1 MLRFGNITEIDAAK
15 GLARVSFDE
24 DGIVSDW
31 LPIAVK
37 GSKENKHESWYD
49 VGDFVA
55 CMMDNNIE
63 DGVVLGAIYD
73 ENNTP
78 PVGNKDVEAKTF
90 SDGTVIKYDRSSST
104 LTIECTGDVNVSC
117 VNANVTASTKVTI
130 DSPDSEFTGDV
141 SVQGQLSASTL
152 SSSGDVQANGEIKS
166 DGAVKAGGQVVA
178 LDGTPAAVHLTT
190 HNHPTAPTGPISP
203 PTPGS

>member
-1 MLRFGNITEIDAAK
+1 MLRFGNVTEIDATK

-37 GSKENKHESWYD
+37 GSKANKHESWFD

-55 CMMDNNIE
+55 CLMDKNIE
-63 DGVVLGAIYD
+63 DGVILGAIYD

-78 PVGNKDVEAKTF
+78 PVGNKDVESTTF
-90 SDGTVIKYDRSSST
+90 SDGTLIKYDRANSK
-104 LTIECTGDVNVSC
+104 LIIECVGDVNVNC

-130 DSPDSEFTGDV
+130 DSPESEFTGDV
-141 SVQGQLSASTL
+141 NIQGAVSANGVQ
-152 SSSGDVQANGEIKS
+152 SSGDIQA
-166 DGAVKAGGQVVA
+166 DGAVEAGGQVVA
-178 LDGTPAAVHLTT
+178 LSGTPLSVSLAT
-190 HNHPTAPTGPISP
+190 HNHPTAPPGPITP

>member
-1 MLRFGNITEIDAAK
+1 MLRFGNVTEIDATK

-37 GSKENKHESWYD
+37 GSKANKHESWFD

-55 CMMDNNIE
+55 CLMDKNIE
-63 DGVVLGAIYD
+63 DGVILGAIYD
-73 ENNTP
+73 ENNAP
-78 PVGNKDVEAKTF
+78 PVGNKDVESTTF
-90 SDGTVIKYDRSSST
+90 SDGTLIKYDRSSST
-104 LTIECTGDVNVSC
+104 LTIECVGDVNVNC

-130 DSPDSEFTGDV
+130 DSPESEFTGDV
-141 SVQGQLSASTL
+141 SVQGELSANGVQ
-152 SSSGDVQANGEIKS
+152 SSGDVSASGQVS
-166 DGAVKAGGQVVA
+166 AGGQVTA

-190 HNHPTAPTGPISP
+190 HMHPTAAPGPPSP
-203 PTPGS
+203 PTPGT